1 MIYNKAETEDLF
13 IKGIVEFNSQNFYD
27 SHEYWEELWVE
38 HKIENPL
45 LIQGLI
51 QFSVGCFHITNLNRK
66 GAISLFNKSINKL
79 KKFKKYNGLNISISD
94 IIFEI
99 ENLLLWLKENTD
111 LSLFKWNNFF
121 KIKLYESN

>member
-1 MIYNKAETEDLF
+1 MIYNKAEVEDLF

-66 GAISLFNKSINKL
+66 GAISLFNKSTNKL

>member
-38 HKIENPL
+38 RKIENPL

-51 QFSVGCFHITNLNRK
+51 QFSVGCFHITNLNT
-66 GAISLFNKSINKL
+66 N
-79 KKFKKYNGLNISISD
+79 
-94 IIFEI
+94 
-99 ENLLLWLKENTD
+99 
-111 LSLFKWNNFF
+111 
-121 KIKLYESN
+121 